1 MPPRA
6 FAAGADAGAPAST
19 RSPSAAPAAPA
30 RAAPPRSE
38 RVVSPE
44 VGPDRRVTFR
54 LRAPRAERVTVERLF
69 FLARGTPLVLTKD
82 AGGIWSGTVG
92 PVEPGLYEYN
102 FSVDGMPIVDPG
114 NPLIQPQLDPRASIL
129 EIPGNPALVT
139 ECKDV
144 PHGSVHVHH
153 YKATALQGRM
163 RRVHVYTP
171 PGYEARTAG
180 KFPVLYLLH
189 GSGDNDATW
198 SVYGR
203 ANFIVDNLLADKKIK
218 PMIVVMTDG
227 QPVPRGPVVSGV
239 TRPDNTVVYGEE
251 LSGDVMPLVEKLYR
265 VRTDAASRAIVGLSM
280 GGRQALTVG
289 LNHPE
294 RFAWVGGM
302 SSSIPPDDT
311 IATALGDG
319 KAINKRLR
327 WLWVGCGQEDAAFAN
342 NQQFVAKLDQRGIT
356 HVFHATPGAHNW
368 PLWRAYLVEVLPQL
382 FVSGK

>member
-1 MPPRA
+1 
-6 FAAGADAGAPAST
+6 
-19 RSPSAAPAAPA
+19 
-30 RAAPPRSE
+30 
-38 RVVSPE
+38 

-82 AGGIWSGTVG
+82 AGGVWSGTVG

-227 QPVPRGPVVSGV
+227 QSVPRGPVVPGV

-251 LSGDVMPLVEKLYR
+251 LSGDVMPLVEMLYR

-342 NQQFVAKLDQRGIT
+342 NQQFVAKLGQRGIT
-356 HVFHATPGAHNW
+356 HVFHSTPGAHNW
-368 PLWRAYLVEVLPQL
+368 PLWRGYLVDVLPQL